1 MNAHAINYDV
11 ATYLPSSIWPF
22 KKGCAMTSGSA
33 LKKGCVAAFLGLAL
47 SLAAGPLPL
56 TAQAT
61 DDMSEDMCAGEMVWM
76 IGWCLDTVMP
86 GDSVEVASLAAE
98 SNDRTHAGPFESINV
113 PNATATRAFGI
124 NPQGDIVGSYTAAGR
139 THGYLLRAGEVTTI
153 DYPGSSSTEAWGIN
167 ARGDIIGRY
176 TVTGR
181 PGTLGFLLS
190 RGRFTDVSIPSATG
204 PGGKHVIT
212 LPTKIGASG
221 EIVGCFHDANNLI
234 DMFGYVQR
242 DGDISTFAL
251 PSTLGPAAAMHNGIT
266 PGGSI
271 VAGLVFPAPGRARG
285 YLLANNVVTYLDGP
299 GSVNTQAWDVNPD
312 AVVVGQYD
320 AGGRTH
326 AFAYDENGFLTIDIP
341 NSSMTVA
348 RGINPRGDIVGVYND
363 AAGAHGFVLTK

>member
-1 MNAHAINYDV
+1 
-11 ATYLPSSIWPF
+11 
-22 KKGCAMTSGSA
+22 
-33 LKKGCVAAFLGLAL
+33 
-47 SLAAGPLPL
+47 
-56 TAQAT
+56 
-61 DDMSEDMCAGEMVWM
+61 
-76 IGWCLDTVMP
+76 
-86 GDSVEVASLAAE
+86 
-98 SNDRTHAGPFESINV
+98 
-113 PNATATRAFGI
+113 
-124 NPQGDIVGSYTAAGR
+124 
-139 THGYLLRAGEVTTI
+139 
-153 DYPGSSSTEAWGIN
+153 
-167 ARGDIIGRY
+167 
-176 TVTGR
+176 
-181 PGTLGFLLS
+181 
-190 RGRFTDVSIPSATG
+190 
-204 PGGKHVIT
+204 
-212 LPTKIGASG
+212 
-221 EIVGCFHDANNLI
+221 
-234 DMFGYVQR
+234 MFGYVQR